1 MPDITSGLGPL
12 WGPDFIEV
20 VANDETGMQYT
31 LQVYPDANN
40 PALKAAG
47 LPQQFYFQPQR
58 VYLAKKQNA
67 PADYDFG
74 MTVFKGLMT
83 QETTIGITD
92 AETTDG
98 SVETGGGFC
107 SFSTTFGIPDSV
119 IANAITKLKSGDHST
134 PAPRIANLI
143 GFADHEPTPRLGM
156 VPVTQNTVVLAVP
169 DLVKASDGSKA
180 PMYISGQTT
189 GKGSVEE
196 HGYSSFL
203 VTCNELAAGAIAGSL
218 QNGVSPFT
226 ITNELKES
234 FYISAVKVTV
244 TVDADKVYDSFSA
257 AVSAGGL
264 FGIGDLEASA
274 AYSNCL
280 SNGAI
285 ITEMSENGAVLDDK
299 LKDWIQKNVDDMRTF
314 AMNLVKSEIFDWDP
328 SKNDTPATANRGFFS
343 SLFGGSTVSL
353 KANYQ
358 HKHTTATQEL
368 DLNETIAVDQ
378 AVSGDLNDLSKAV
391 KEHPEKYLAIVD
403 IGQYFQKIQIAATC
417 AINFSEALPDGTVL
431 TDPIVSAQI
440 EAGYPDYNNPLD
452 AQGKPNVR
460 VLGEGFH
467 YTIGA
472 KDPAGQVQPAQ
483 WTKFNPQDIVN
494 ISWLRLDKDVPGWP
508 TDQVWLK
515 RRLVFDGD
523 DPRVNI
529 SPEAC
534 VKGSEGLVVE
544 FVEPATT
551 DHVPVLTAAQVGY
564 VFTRF
569 ALNHRLPK
577 SNITVTIKPTIN
589 GDAYPPVVVTQ
600 ANQDNALWEVY
611 SDKYLQTTSFE
622 YTVAVSIQGPNFT
635 DDPIEY
641 ASTAPVKVDIPA
653 GRIKYLN
660 PLPVSLPEP
669 PQDKIAVINSYIAN
683 TPA

>member
-1 MPDITSGLGPL
+1 
-12 WGPDFIEV
+12 
-20 VANDETGMQYT
+20 
-31 LQVYPDANN
+31 
-40 PALKAAG
+40 
-47 LPQQFYFQPQR
+47 
-58 VYLAKKQNA
+58 
-67 PADYDFG
+67 
-74 MTVFKGLMT
+74 
-83 QETTIGITD
+83 
-92 AETTDG
+92 
-98 SVETGGGFC
+98 
-107 SFSTTFGIPDSV
+107 
-119 IANAITKLKSGDHST
+119 
-134 PAPRIANLI
+134 
-143 GFADHEPTPRLGM
+143 
-156 VPVTQNTVVLAVP
+156 
-169 DLVKASDGSKA
+169 
-180 PMYISGQTT
+180 
-189 GKGSVEE
+189 
-196 HGYSSFL
+196 
-203 VTCNELAAGAIAGSL
+203 
-218 QNGVSPFT
+218 
-226 ITNELKES
+226 
-234 FYISAVKVTV
+234 
-244 TVDADKVYDSFSA
+244 
-257 AVSAGGL
+257 
-264 FGIGDLEASA
+264 
-274 AYSNCL
+274 
-280 SNGAI
+280 
-285 ITEMSENGAVLDDK
+285 MSENGAVLDDK

-328 SKNDTPATANRGFFS
+328 SKNDTPATADRGFFS

-403 IGQYFQKIQIAATC
+403 IGQYFQKIQVAATC

-452 AQGKPNVR
+452 AQGKPNLR

-508 TDQVWLK
+508 TDQVWIR

-534 VKGSEGLVVE
+534 VKGSEGLIVE

-622 YTVAVSIQGPNFT
+622 YTAAVSIQGPNFT

-641 ASTAPVKVDIPA
+641 ATTEPVKVEIPA

-669 PQDKIAVINSYIAN
+669 PQDKIATINSYIAN

>member
-1 MPDITSGLGPL
+1 M
-12 WGPDFIEV
+12 
-20 VANDETGMQYT
+20 
-31 LQVYPDANN
+31 DAGV
-40 PALKAAG
+40 LTDD
-47 LPQQFYFQPQR
+47 Q
-58 VYLAKKQNA
+58 KKW
-67 PADYDFG
+67 
-74 MTVFKGLMT
+74 
-83 QETTIGITD
+83 I
-92 AETTDG
+92 
-98 SVETGGGFC
+98 
-107 SFSTTFGIPDSV
+107 
-119 IANAITKLKSGDHST
+119 
-134 PAPRIANLI
+134 
-143 GFADHEPTPRLGM
+143 
-156 VPVTQNTVVLAVP
+156 
-169 DLVKASDGSKA
+169 
-180 PMYISGQTT
+180 
-189 GKGSVEE
+189 
-196 HGYSSFL
+196 
-203 VTCNELAAGAIAGSL
+203 
-218 QNGVSPFT
+218 
-226 ITNELKES
+226 
-234 FYISAVKVTV
+234 
-244 TVDADKVYDSFSA
+244 
-257 AVSAGGL
+257 
-264 FGIGDLEASA
+264 
-274 AYSNCL
+274 
-280 SNGAI
+280 
-285 ITEMSENGAVLDDK
+285 MS
-299 LKDWIQKNVDDMRTF
+299 NVDDMKKR
-314 AMNLVKSEIFDWDP
+314 AYELAKDQIFDWDP
-328 SKNDTPATANRGFFS
+328 SKNDTPAAANRGFFS

-452 AQGKPNVR
+452 AQGKPNLR

-494 ISWLRLDKDVPGWP
+494 ISWLRLDADVPGWP
-508 TDQVWLK
+508 ADQVWLK

-534 VKGSEGLVVE
+534 VKGSEGLIVD

-641 ASTAPVKVDIPA
+641 ASAAPVKVDIPA

-669 PQDKIAVINSYIAN
+669 PQDKIAVINAYIAN